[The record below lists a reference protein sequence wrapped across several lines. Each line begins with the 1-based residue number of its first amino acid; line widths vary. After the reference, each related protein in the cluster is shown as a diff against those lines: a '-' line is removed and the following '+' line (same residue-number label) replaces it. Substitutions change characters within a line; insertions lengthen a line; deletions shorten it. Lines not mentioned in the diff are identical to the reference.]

1 MISTKAF
8 AKELGIQRQDFSVY
22 LHTYE
27 SLVSRIPKSNGSRE
41 LTPEIKTFFARA
53 HQIVMQER
61 VGVRDAMQRLLKVQ
75 RSSDLKALASA
86 VERSSGLK
94 EVVSDLDAARGAA
107 ERLRQTTRVVRV
119 DELKGIETALH
130 EVAKHLETQRRQIA
144 RANWICGV
152 VGVLFGAALAA
163 LVLR

>member
-8 AKELGIQRQDFSVY
+8 AKELGIQRQDFSAY

-27 SLVSRIPKSNGSRE
+27 SLVSKIPKNNGGRQ

-53 HQIVMQER
+53 HQIVMLER
-61 VGVRDAMQRLLKVQ
+61 VSVRDAMQRLLKLQ
-75 RSSDLKALASA
+75 RSSDLKALAGA

-94 EVVSDLDAARGAA
+94 EVVSELDAARGAA

-119 DELKGIETALH
+119 EELQTIEIALQAVAEQL
-130 EVAKHLETQRRQIA
+130 EVQRKQLVRD
-144 RANWICGV
+144 RW
-152 VGVLFGAALAA
+152 LFGGLGALLVGLVV